1 MVGHTSGP
9 DLESLLEDFT
19 PATALE
25 FGLDTDF
32 LNSYPELLND
42 LDQMEW
48 EAYGPSMVEDNA
60 PETSQQPIEI
70 DDKDPKEM
78 PFDPEFVASAV
89 QQPKNDPLPVFPYE
103 LSEEVAPTHDAS
115 AQKPNSILQDSL
127 DPADLLKGDVEDVT
141 NVFGTSDVPSY
152 DLNRS
157 FAGAFE
163 LPDNSQSLN
172 FLQNLHLVGDKLAGG
187 SELDPKTEDRGRSTD
202 ALGVSMGHQGTK
214 RRHYMPKKAYTPLI
228 QAPKTWDIFQY
239 TKDGELDPSR
249 IFTADEI
256 NRYLFNHPLHRGYH
270 SSRES
275 QLKLRIH
282 RTPAA
287 SAKRFPNGLWCRF
300 RDCPMRTIGQ
310 GQYLVIVDE
319 LSVQYPHHDPFLN
332 AAYMHLWCMERY
344 CNFEVI
350 CANLN
355 VSAKCRDARLEEGRK
370 NRFCLG
376 TEEEKV
382 VEDWV
387 EACRADRKHQFGGKP
402 WVTTACPDQPNGCPH
417 YDSPSVEYRGTL
429 CHQLTVTKLHSGG
442 QGRINLRIGREDR
455 AGYKGANIT
464 RHLGDLNKET
474 ELREFS
480 RCHKNQNQLKPNP
493 KTERHYRTDGEGSNE
508 EEQVHNKDEHDDGQ
522 TSDDD
527 MVQAPKKPKFKL
539 PIWDEDRQNCAS
551 CTPEVSPHTMLT
563 PKPQWTHQKLQM
575 TAAGPD
581 MNRRITR
588 TNNLHL
594 TRPEDESEGEIELEI
609 IAAQRRRR
617 LLEIEDAK
625 DREKECRLRKL
636 KLQKSSTKK
645 RCREGGS
652 DDGDDDDDELG
663 LDAREKRRRVKY

>member
-1 MVGHTSGP
+1 MAGHTSGP
-9 DLESLLEDFT
+9 DLDSLLEDFT

-32 LNSYPELLND
+32 LNDFPELLHD

-48 EAYGPSMVEDNA
+48 EAYGPSMAEDNA
-60 PETSQQPIEI
+60 AETSQQPIYL
-70 DDKDPKEM
+70 DDEDPKEM
-78 PFDPEFVASAV
+78 PFEPEFVALAV
-89 QQPKNDPLPVFPYE
+89 QQPKNDPLPVFPYD
-103 LSEEVAPTHDAS
+103 LSEEAAPTHIAS
-115 AQKPNSILQDSL
+115 AKKSNSPLQDTV
-127 DPADLLKGDVEDVT
+127 DPADLI
-141 NVFGTSDVPSY
+141 FGTSDALGY
-152 DLNRS
+152 DFNGS
-157 FAGAFE
+157 FVGDFE
-163 LPDNSQSLN
+163 LPDNPQGLD
-172 FLQNLHLVGDKLAGG
+172 FLHNLQIVGGELAGS
-187 SELDPKTEDRGRSTD
+187 SEPNPKTESRAVLTD
-202 ALGVSMGHQGTK
+202 ALRVSKGHQGTK
-214 RRHYMPKKAYTPLI
+214 RRHYVPNKAYTPLV

-249 IFTADEI
+249 LFTADEI
-256 NRYLFNHPLHRGYH
+256 NRYLFNHPLHRGH
-270 SSRES
+270 HNSRES
-275 QLKLRIH
+275 QLNLRIH
-282 RTPAA
+282 KTPAA
-287 SAKRFPNGLWCRF
+287 CAKRFPNGLWCRF
-300 RDCPMRTIGQ
+300 KDCPMRTIGQ
-310 GQYLVIVDE
+310 GQYLVLMDE

-387 EACRADRKHQFGGKP
+387 GACRAYSKHQFGRKP

-429 CHQLTVTKLHSGG
+429 CHQLTVTKLHYGG
-442 QGRINLRIGREDR
+442 QGRINLRIDREDK
-455 AGYKGANIT
+455 AGYQGANIT

-480 RCHKNQNQLKPNP
+480 RCHKNQNQQKPNP
-493 KTERHYRTDGEGSNE
+493 KTERHYLADGEESNE
-508 EEQVHNKDEHDDGQ
+508 EEQAHYTDEHDDGQ
-522 TSDDD
+522 ISDDD

-539 PIWDEDRQNCAS
+539 PKWDEDRENFPAR
-551 CTPEVSPHTMLT
+551 TPEVSPRTMLT
-563 PKPQWTHQKLQM
+563 PKPQWNHQKLQVT
-575 TAAGPD
+575 TASPP
-581 MNRRITR
+581 MNGQFTPI
-588 TNNLHL
+588 NNFQL
-594 TRPEDESEGEIELEI
+594 TRSDESEGEIELEI

-636 KLQKSSTKK
+636 KLQEANKKK
-645 RCREGGS
+645 RSREE
-652 DDGDDDDDELG
+652 GDDEYRT
-663 LDAREKRRRVKY
+663 DAREKRRRV

>member
-1 MVGHTSGP
+1 MMAGHNSGL
-9 DLESLLEDFT
+9 DSLLDDFT

-32 LNSYPELLND
+32 LNNFPELLHD

-60 PETSQQPIEI
+60 PETSQQPIHI
-70 DDKDPKEM
+70 DDEDLKEM
-78 PFDPEFVASAV
+78 LFEPEFVESAV

-103 LSEEVAPTHDAS
+103 LGEAAAPAHIAS
-115 AQKPNSILQDSL
+115 AQKPNSTLQDTM
-127 DPADLLKGDVEDVT
+127 DPADLI
-141 NVFGTSDVPSY
+141 FGTSDAPSY

-157 FAGAFE
+157 FAGDFE
-163 LPDNSQSLN
+163 LPDNPQGLDFLN
-172 FLQNLHLVGDKLAGG
+172 NLHLVGGELAGS
-187 SELDPKTEDRGRSTD
+187 SEPNPYIEDRDVLTD
-202 ALGVSMGHQGTK
+202 ALRLSKGHQGTK
-214 RRHYMPKKAYTPLI
+214 RRHYVPKKAYTPLVH
-228 QAPKTWDIFQY
+228 APKTWDIFQY

-249 IFTADEI
+249 LFTADEI
-256 NRYLFNHPLHRGYH
+256 NRYLFNHPLHRGH
-270 SSRES
+270 HNSRES
-275 QLKLRIH
+275 QLNLRIH

-300 RDCPMRTIGQ
+300 KDCPMRTIGQ
-310 GQYLVIVDE
+310 GQYLVIMDE
-319 LSVQYPHHDPFLN
+319 LSVQFPHHDPFLN

-376 TEEEKV
+376 TEEERV
-382 VEDWV
+382 VENWV
-387 EACRADRKHQFGGKP
+387 EACRAYSKHQFGGKP
-402 WVTTACPDQPNGCPH
+402 WVTTACPDQPNRCPH
-417 YDSPSVEYRGTL
+417 YDSPSVDYRGTL
-429 CHQLTVTKLHSGG
+429 CHQLTVTKLHYGG

-493 KTERHYRTDGEGSNE
+493 KTERHYRADREGSNE
-508 EEQVHNKDEHDDGQ
+508 DEQTHYGDEHDDGQ
-522 TSDDD
+522 SSDDD
-527 MVQAPKKPKFKL
+527 MVQAPKRPKFKL
-539 PIWDEDRQNCAS
+539 PVWNEDQENCLA
-551 CTPEVSPHTMLT
+551 CTPEVSPRTLLT
-563 PKPQWTHQKLQM
+563 PKPQWTHQKLQVK
-575 TAAGPD
+575 AASPL
-581 MNRRITR
+581 MNARFTPIT
-588 TNNLHL
+588 NSQL
-594 TRPEDESEGEIELEI
+594 TRFDDESEGEMELEI
-609 IAAQRRRR
+609 IAAQRKRR

-636 KLQKSSTKK
+636 KLQAASKKK
-645 RCREGGS
+645 RSREGE
-652 DDGDDDDDELG
+652 DDENRTE
-663 LDAREKRRRVKY
+663 AREKRRRM

>member
-1 MVGHTSGP
+1 MAGHTSGP
-9 DLESLLEDFT
+9 DLDSLLEDFT

-32 LNSYPELLND
+32 LNDFPELLHD

-48 EAYGPSMVEDNA
+48 EAYGPSMAEDNA
-60 PETSQQPIEI
+60 AETSQQPIYL
-70 DDKDPKEM
+70 DDEDPKEM
-78 PFDPEFVASAV
+78 PFEPEFVALAV
-89 QQPKNDPLPVFPYE
+89 QQPKNDPLPVFPYD
-103 LSEEVAPTHDAS
+103 LSEEAAPTHIAS
-115 AQKPNSILQDSL
+115 AKKSNSPLQDTV
-127 DPADLLKGDVEDVT
+127 DPADLI
-141 NVFGTSDVPSY
+141 FGTSDALGY
-152 DLNRS
+152 DFNGS
-157 FAGAFE
+157 FVGDFE
-163 LPDNSQSLN
+163 LPDNPQGLD
-172 FLQNLHLVGDKLAGG
+172 FLHNLQIVGGELAGS
-187 SELDPKTEDRGRSTD
+187 SEPNPKTESRAVLTD
-202 ALGVSMGHQGTK
+202 ALRVSKGHQGTK
-214 RRHYMPKKAYTPLI
+214 RRHYVPNKAYTPLV

-249 IFTADEI
+249 LFTADEI
-256 NRYLFNHPLHRGYH
+256 NRYLFNHPLHRGH
-270 SSRES
+270 HNSRES
-275 QLKLRIH
+275 QLNLRIH
-282 RTPAA
+282 KTPAA
-287 SAKRFPNGLWCRF
+287 CAKRFPNGLWCRF
-300 RDCPMRTIGQ
+300 KDCPMRTIGQ
-310 GQYLVIVDE
+310 GQYLVLMDE

-387 EACRADRKHQFGGKP
+387 GACRAYSKHQFGRKP

-429 CHQLTVTKLHSGG
+429 CHQLTVTKLHYGG
-442 QGRINLRIGREDR
+442 QGRINLRIDREDK
-455 AGYKGANIT
+455 AGYQGANIT

-493 KTERHYRTDGEGSNE
+493 KTERHYRADGEESNE
-508 EEQVHNKDEHDDGQ
+508 EEQAHYTDEHDDGQ
-522 TSDDD
+522 ISDDD

-539 PIWDEDRQNCAS
+539 PKWDEDRENFPAR
-551 CTPEVSPHTMLT
+551 TPEVSPRTMLT
-563 PKPQWTHQKLQM
+563 PKPQWNHQKLQVT
-575 TAAGPD
+575 TASPP
-581 MNRRITR
+581 MNGQFTPI
-588 TNNLHL
+588 NNFQL
-594 TRPEDESEGEIELEI
+594 TRSDESEGEIELEI

-636 KLQKSSTKK
+636 KLQEANKKK
-645 RCREGGS
+645 RSREE
-652 DDGDDDDDELG
+652 GDDEYRT
-663 LDAREKRRRVKY
+663 DAREKRRRV